1 MFIILK
7 LSQQWRIFKHTCSA
21 FLRPG
26 RFPDNF
32 GKWDVAKPAGLRLSK
47 STTNNYKYWDGNASK
62 SDECSLS
69 LLWSVLNALNDQ
81 IDHINIKVS
90 ASLIRIPY
98 GGANKKQ
105 LVTKLMATD
114 ILKNLVFDQEN
125 YWCFISSTLYSRLAS
140 ELLNRWVECLV
151 GVVLRSHL
159 QLDVQFSNPSP
170 TVSAGCRG

>member
-1 MFIILK
+1 M
-7 LSQQWRIFKHTCSA
+7 
-21 FLRPG
+21 
-26 RFPDNF
+26 
-32 GKWDVAKPAGLRLSK
+32 
-47 STTNNYKYWDGNASK
+47 
-62 SDECSLS
+62 
-69 LLWSVLNALNDQ
+69 LNALNDQ

-98 GGANKKQ
+98 GRANKKQ